1 MSKVSNA
8 VYGLA
13 LGDGFGFITERM
25 RFPEISNKF
34 GNGQPMPTES
44 TLTISDDTQMSIV
57 LIESL
62 MKYNDKHKGINTSD
76 SRIPYVARE
85 FVHLYQSK
93 KLRGAGKATLSSLE
107 ALSQT
112 DLSDP
117 YIGAD
122 VSSVG
127 SGTVMRSP
135 WVGLGNIVP
144 RDLIED
150 FSNSQAKI
158 THGSDLAQHTA
169 FLTALTTKA
178 IFQDH
183 IMPGGIKEFALSYCN
198 YAKKFSPVWEF
209 LAEQIQMIDDLPFG
223 WESMALESF
232 DLSEHL
238 GRFGRCDTVLVTAI
252 AIADAFGE
260 CDPLYALQRGMF
272 TGGDSDTINAVVG
285 AFVGAHHEDNIW
297 GRLPE
302 ECLEESYYYRM
313 DKIIDFIET
322 Y

>member
-13 LGDGFGFITERM
+13 LGDGLGFVTERM
-25 RFPEISNKF
+25 RFPEISSKF
-34 GNGQPMPTES
+34 AGKPMATDSE
-44 TLTISDDTQMSIV
+44 LTVSDDTQMSMA

-62 MKYNDKHKGINTSD
+62 MKYYEKHNGIDTAD
-76 SRIPYVARE
+76 TRIPYVARE

-93 KLRGAGKATLSSLE
+93 KLVGAGKATLSSLE
-107 ALSQT
+107 VLSKT

-122 VSSVG
+122 TSSVG

-135 WVGLGNIVP
+135 WVGLGNIVR
-144 RDLIED
+144 RDLIEE
-150 FSNSQAKI
+150 FSNKQARI
-158 THGSDLAQHTA
+158 THGSELAQHTA
-169 FLTALTTKA
+169 FLTALITKA
-178 IFQDH
+178 LFQDH
-183 IMPGGIKEFALSYCN
+183 MIPGEIKKFALDYCD

-209 LAEQIQMIDDLPFG
+209 LADQINMIDDLPFG
-223 WESMALESF
+223 WESMALESI

-252 AIADAFGE
+252 AISDAFGE
-260 CDPLYALQRGMF
+260 CDPLHALHRGMF

-302 ECLEESYYYRM
+302 ECLGELTYQRM
-313 DKIIDFIET
+313 GKIIDFIET
-322 Y
+322 C